1 MTGFSGRDAYLKLQR
16 LAREQ
21 GRNTQELFELYIHER
36 FLARVAG
43 SQYHDQLVLKGG
55 MLLAVVGERRATRD
69 ADLLALGISN
79 DDESIRRVI
88 REIAE
93 LALDDGVVFDIEGI
107 ATQLMREE
115 ADYHGVRVTLPVD
128 LGGAKLKLKIDLSFG
143 DHVDPERID
152 YPTLLE
158 GSRFPLLGYPLRSV
172 IAEKGETMVFLGDA
186 NTRDRDYG
194 DIYLLSGLHTFEG
207 DPLRETLARVAE
219 HRGHELQPL
228 GPLLQTLRIAR
239 QETWLRF
246 RERAG
251 LPALP
256 ESFADVVD
264 AVVAFLDPV
273 IGAAPIGDW
282 DPARRKWES

>member
-1 MTGFSGRDAYLKLQR
+1 MTAISGQDAYRSLQR

-21 GRNTQELFELYIHER
+21 GRNTQELFELYVHER

-43 SQYHDQLVLKGG
+43 SQYRDQLILKGG
-55 MLLAVVGERRATRD
+55 MLLAVFGERRATRD
-69 ADLLALGISN
+69 ADLLARGIGN
-79 DDESIRRVI
+79 DDESIRRVT
-88 REIAE
+88 REIAG
-93 LALDDGVVFDIEGI
+93 LALEDGVVFGPGEI
-107 ATQLMREE
+107 ATQLTREE

-128 LGGAKLKLKIDLSFG
+128 LGGAKLQLKLDLSFG
-143 DHVDPERID
+143 DLVDPERID

-158 GSRFPLLGYPLRSV
+158 ESGFSLLGYPLRSV
-172 IAEKGETMVFLGDA
+172 IAEKGETMAFLGDA
-186 NTRDRDYG
+186 NTRDRDFG
-194 DIYLLSGLHTFEG
+194 DVYLLSGLHAFEG
-207 DPLRETLARVAE
+207 DPLREALAHLAE
-219 HRGHELQPL
+219 RRRHELRPL

-239 QETWLRF
+239 QDTWLRF

-282 DPARRKWES
+282 DPAQRKWES